1 MRAGALILELV
12 FMIRDYSGVSGDCVA
27 RVIGDAV
34 GPVFGA
40 DARPVMDSLIWMSSW
55 LGQFSRAW
63 LGRPGLL
70 ALSHLHS
77 DRSQWTEELTLNFEW
92 ADAIAIGDTEVHF
105 SA

>member
-40 DARPVMDSLIWMSSW
+40 DARPVMDSLIWMSCW
-55 LGQFSRAW
+55 LGQFR
-63 LGRPGLL
+63 GRGLAGPGCLPSHTSTPIGHSGQKSLL
-70 ALSHLHS
+70 
-77 DRSQWTEELTLNFEW
+77 
-92 ADAIAIGDTEVHF
+92 
-105 SA
+105 